1 MTLSIMLNKL
11 FSVIKILLPI
21 VLAVVLIYF
30 AFKNVD
36 FNEFWDNLGKVNF
49 NWVIVSLIISVIPYI
64 ARAYRWNILI
74 SALGYQPKLYPTT
87 LAIVIGYFANLAIP
101 RLGEVIRCGFLQRTS
116 KVPFTISVGTVITER
131 LVDMITLLLLLVI
144 ALILEYD
151 VLSSFLS
158 PYLANADFVGIYWA
172 LGLLSIAGV
181 TGIVALWMLMR
192 QGKFP
197 KLRNLVQELVKGI
210 FAIAKIKNLPGFLIS
225 TVVMWTVYFLMSYVI
240 IFSLES
246 TSHLDLQAGLLLLV
260 TGGIAI
266 AIPVQSG
273 FGTYHTLIS
282 ALLLIYGIPEVTGLF
297 MATLLH
303 TSQIMAIAILGSL
316 ALLLGLLLRSKNE
329 TNTVENSDAPRSEI
343 ADQ

>member
-1 MTLSIMLNKL
+1 MVKKL
-11 FSVIKILLPI
+11 FNLFKILLPI
-21 VLAVVLIYF
+21 ALAVTLIYF

-49 NWVIVSLIISVIPYI
+49 NWVIVSLIISVIPYV

-87 LAIVIGYFANLAIP
+87 LAILIGYFANLAVP
-101 RLGEVIRCGFLQRTS
+101 RLGEVVRCGFLQRTG
-116 KVPFTISVGTVITER
+116 KVPFTVSVGTVITER
-131 LVDMITLLLLLVI
+131 IVDMLTLLLLLVI

-158 PYLANADFVGIYWA
+158 PYLSNADFAGIYWA
-172 LGLLSIAGV
+172 LGGLAIVGII
-181 TGIVALWMLMR
+181 GIVIMWLLVK

-197 KLRNLVQELVKGI
+197 KLSNLIKELVQGI
-210 FAIAKIKNLPGFLIS
+210 FAIVKIKNLTGFLMA
-225 TVVMWTVYFLMSYVI
+225 TLVMWVVYFLMSYVI

-246 TSHLDLQAGLLLLV
+246 TSHLDLEAGLLLLV

-266 AIPVQSG
+266 ALPVQSG

-303 TSQIMAIAILGSL
+303 TSQIIAIAILGAL
-316 ALLLGLLLRSKNE
+316 ALFLGLLLRSKSE
-329 TNTVENSDAPRSEI
+329 TNNVENSDASRSED